1 MQKILIKIK
10 NKILMMKMMM
20 MKNILKMWKIAM
32 M

>member
-20 MKNILKMWKIAM
+20 MKNNLKMWKIAM